1 MMDKKEVS
9 KMQTVNISE
18 LKNHLSVYLETVKN
32 GEEIIIQDRNR
43 SIAKLVPLPENR
55 YESEELELIADGVLS
70 PPQISK
76 LPVSFWNEELPEI
89 SLERVVKV
97 ITDERNKD

>member
-1 MMDKKEVS
+1 
-9 KMQTVNISE
+9 MQTVNISE

-32 GEEIIIQDRNR
+32 GEEIIILERNR
-43 SIAKLVPLPENR
+43 SIAKIVPLPEND

-70 PPQISK
+70 PPKRAK
-76 LPVSFWNEELPEI
+76 LPASFWQEELPEI

-97 ITDERNKD
+97 ITDERNED